1 MGKRSIAISLLLL
14 AVAFAGAVHVVADL
28 AYGTGLAGIGIVLVG
43 SALIGIVLVN
53 R

>member
-14 AVAFAGAVHVVADL
+14 GLGFVGAVHVVADL
-28 AYGTGLAGIGIVLVG
+28 AYGTGLAEIGIALVAV
-43 SALIGIVLVN
+43 ALIGIVLVN